1 MLKFRYSFLS
11 TISYSTNLSLLTFE
25 QSALI
30 CPLEQQTLMSTG
42 MYCSLRVTFQH
53 PSRNTRAV
61 TDTVQCTSASVNSS
75 GTKGLPDNGFT
86 DVGGNKEGNTRP
98 QAVTLL

>member
-1 MLKFRYSFLS
+1 M
-11 TISYSTNLSLLTFE
+11 
-25 QSALI
+25 A
-30 CPLEQQTLMSTG
+30 TG
-42 MYCSLRVTFQH
+42 MSCCMVDLFSVH
-53 PSRNTRAV
+53 ISKTRAV
-61 TDTVQCTSASVNSS
+61 AVTVQCTSASVNGS